1 MLSNKVV
8 VISGG
13 AGRLGSACAKA
24 IVDQGGKVFVIDV
37 IEGRGQ
43 KLVREFGDS
52 KAYFLLGDVCDT
64 TELNAALEKCVDVF
78 GKIDAAIHCAYPTS
92 SQWGT
97 KFEDLQPDAL
107 KEDLYNQLGS
117 AIMFSQQALY
127 HFKDQE
133 FGNLIHISSIQGIN
147 SPKFWHYE
155 DTDMVSPIEYSAI
168 KSGVIS
174 ITKYLAKYYAGQNIR
189 VNCVSPGGILDG
201 QPNLF
206 LDRYRSSCNN
216 KGMLESNDIVGA
228 IVFLLSDAS
237 MFITGQNIVV
247 DDGWSL

>member
-1 MLSNKVV
+1 M
-8 VISGG
+8 
-13 AGRLGSACAKA
+13 
-24 IVDQGGKVFVIDV
+24 
-37 IEGRGQ
+37 
-43 KLVREFGDS
+43 
-52 KAYFLLGDVCDT
+52 
-64 TELNAALEKCVDVF
+64 
-78 GKIDAAIHCAYPTS
+78 
-92 SQWGT
+92 
-97 KFEDLQPDAL
+97 
-107 KEDLYNQLGS
+107 
-117 AIMFSQQALY
+117 
-127 HFKDQE
+127 
-133 FGNLIHISSIQGIN
+133 N
-147 SPKFWHYE
+147 SP
-155 DTDMVSPIEYSAI
+155 VEYSAI

-206 LDRYRSSCNN
+206 LERYRSSCNN